1 LRTIIRG
8 GIIVDKS
15 LMTASF
21 MEISRTLNGHLFPG
35 RQYVQKKQTV
45 FRHGFYLI
53 QTEVIDEL
61 ADRAGVAGESDHGIG
76 MNEDFSESF
85 KQRMALL
92 FEEDAEN
99 GFRKSHHHQGAHR
112 LMKALKYYGFKTA
125 ILSGGF
131 TYLGSIYK
139 KNWGRSR

>member
-1 LRTIIRG
+1 
-8 GIIVDKS
+8 
-15 LMTASF
+15 
-21 MEISRTLNGHLFPG
+21 
-35 RQYVQKKQTV
+35 
-45 FRHGFYLI
+45 
-53 QTEVIDEL
+53 L

-99 GFRKSHHHQGAHR
+99 GQLENPTITQGAHR

-131 TYLGSIYK
+131 TYWEVFTKRIGYVHANELEIIDGKLTGKYLGILLTVQ
-139 KNWGRSR
+139 RSRVPKATKKKATSTKLLPW